1 MPDFRWRGEMPTPG
15 VRASILNAVQA
26 TDAVDGVATLRIY
39 DPIDSWGGEWGV
51 SAKEFAAALDGLPDG
66 VTEIR
71 LHLNSPG
78 GEVWE
83 ALAITN
89 LLREHP
95 ARVVA
100 VVDGLAA
107 SAASFIACSADDV
120 VMGRNSQLMIHDGR
134 GLCMGTAGDMRG
146 LADLLDKISDNIAS
160 IYTAKA
166 GSTVRHWRDMMLAE
180 TWFDAAEAVAAG
192 LADRVAGDDLPDEA
206 PTAAFDLSGFK
217 FQGREAAP
225 APVVAVADVEPE
237 PTNGPDVDAARLRL
251 NLRKKPRRG

>member
-1 MPDFRWRGEMPTPG
+1 MAGFRWRGEMPTQG
-15 VRASILNAVQA
+15 ARASVLNAIQ
-26 TDAVDGVATLRIY
+26 VDEAGGVAVLRLY

-51 SAKEFAAALDGLPDG
+51 SAKEFAGALGELPSG
-66 VTEIR
+66 VGEIR

-83 ALAITN
+83 AIAIMN
-89 LLREHP
+89 MLREHP

-107 SAASFIACSADDV
+107 SAASFIACSADEV

-134 GLCMGTAGDMRG
+134 GLCMGTAEDMRG

-160 IYTAKA
+160 VYAAKA
-166 GSTVRHWRDMMLAE
+166 GSTVRHWRDVMLAE
-180 TWFDAAEAVAAG
+180 TWFDAAEAVTAG
-192 LADRVAGDDLPDEA
+192 LADRVSGELDDAP
-206 PTAAFDLSGFK
+206 PTAAFDLSGFR
-217 FQGREAAP
+217 FQGREQAP
-225 APVVAVADVEPE
+225 APAVPE
-237 PTNGPDVDAARLRL
+237 PVAADPMEAARLRL